1 MATTTDPSTLVEH
14 VEIDAQSAPEQE
26 NHVYAIRPELI
37 YERNSLSP
45 LWLSEYKLWF
55 VNRREYYVQNAYAL
69 PADYEKA
76 GGYVR
81 VQNSLLTEDHIARH
95 LCGIHTIGLY
105 TIEPETNSCKW
116 FCLDADYKDEETG
129 EDTATRDLGAIAE
142 RMRLDGLSPAYE
154 NSRRGGHLWLLCDE
168 PLPAKSGRIY
178 LYNLLDELGY
188 KIRGRGGNKEGVE
201 IFPKQEVLEDGQ
213 VGNGVRAPMGIH
225 RKVKERFWFRD
236 AAPDLASQFAYL
248 RVLPKLT
255 RAKLDLLIGGMTM
268 PEDMLPPKPPPPV
281 IYDPA
286 DKFTGFDIRRYVSI
300 TKTITQAG
308 VMIQCPSCASQGR
321 DRSRNN
327 LHVSSKP
334 GKLTPVVFCH
344 AGCTFRDIQ
353 AACGFRYE
361 RQERKFQRKF
371 N

>member
-1 MATTTDPSTLVEH
+1 METSTDQNTPVEQ
-14 VEIDAQSAPEQE
+14 VEITAQIVAEQE
-26 NHVYAIRPELI
+26 TRVYAIRPELI
-37 YERNSLSP
+37 YERSSISP
-45 LWLSEYKLWF
+45 LWLSEFKMWF

-69 PADYEKA
+69 PADYDKA

-81 VQNSLLTEDHIARH
+81 VQNALLTEDHIARH

-105 TIEPETNSCKW
+105 AIEPDINSCKW

-129 EDTATRDLGAIAE
+129 EDTAKRDLEAIAE
-142 RMRLDGLSPAYE
+142 AMKLDGLSPAHE

-168 PLPAKSGRIY
+168 SLPAKSGRIY
-178 LYNLLDELGY
+178 LYNLLDGLGY
-188 KIRGRGGNKEGVE
+188 KIRGRGGNTEGVE
-201 IFPKQEVLEDGQ
+201 IFPKQEVLEAGQ

-236 AAPDLASQFAYL
+236 AARDLASQFSYL
-248 RVLPKLT
+248 RSLPRLT
-255 RAKLDLLIGGMTM
+255 REKLDLLIEGMTM

-286 DKFTGFDIRRYVSI
+286 DKFNQFDIRRYVTI
-300 TKTITQAG
+300 TKTLTKSG
-308 VMIQCPSCASQGR
+308 VMVQCPSCKSQGR

-327 LHVSSKP
+327 LHVSIMAGKP
-334 GKLTPVVFCH
+334 TPAIYCH
-344 AGCTFRDIQ
+344 AGCSFRDIQ
-353 AACGFRYE
+353 AACGFKYNPP
-361 RQERKFQRKF
+361 ERKFQRKF